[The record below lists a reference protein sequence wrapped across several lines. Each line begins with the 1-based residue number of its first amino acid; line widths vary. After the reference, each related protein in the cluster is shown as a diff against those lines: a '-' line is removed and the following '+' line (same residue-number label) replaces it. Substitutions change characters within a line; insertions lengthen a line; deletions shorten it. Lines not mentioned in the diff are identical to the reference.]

1 MSTNKED
8 ILNFTCDC
16 GYDFNNFMNYLK
28 TKMIYKEY
36 IIMLDTKKMTCPE
49 CGKKINFKSIGLYCR
64 NQKIKKIIRNVKI

>member
-1 MSTNKED
+1 MD
-8 ILNFTCDC
+8 
-16 GYDFNNFMNYLK
+16 YLK

-64 NQKIKKIIRNVKI
+64 NQKIKKIINNVKI